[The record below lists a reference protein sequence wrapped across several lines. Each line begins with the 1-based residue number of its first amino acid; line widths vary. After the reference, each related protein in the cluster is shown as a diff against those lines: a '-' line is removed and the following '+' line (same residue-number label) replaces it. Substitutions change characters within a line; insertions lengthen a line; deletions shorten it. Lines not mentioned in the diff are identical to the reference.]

1 MEMCSSAMCASPA
14 PHPPAP
20 PPAATVLGRRRIRWR
35 RRPRSTHSTHFIQ
48 EGRYCCFRVR
58 QRHRLSVMLKRAC
71 CCAPS
76 ARDTP
81 HLLLIVTMSSRCSL
95 IGDSG
100 VCESTTRGVR
110 VPSELLMSNCPLFPT
125 AVSVLAVSSCRF
137 VNYTFSRHQSV
148 VYTHTR
154 KTETP
159 YTSSPQLRSGS
170 SKHR

>member
-1 MEMCSSAMCASPA
+1 MCASPA

-137 VNYTFSRHQSV
+137 VSRHQSV